1 MTGKNRWLMLCIF
14 LFPQLL
20 WGLEDQ
26 SDVAYDQLN
35 LESLSKQTRLQAI
48 RDFIRAHPK
57 YAQAHYDLHKVL
69 IEDCTPEAYQDAHRA
84 LKQALYLKP
93 VNITYMVALGD
104 LLWIQ
109 DKHALAL
116 GQYKKVLKRSHNEPA
131 ALVGIGRFH
140 LGEFL
145 KYRDLNVDGNKQF
158 ARKDFQEAVRY
169 FYRAIEAHPSYRK
182 AYLHLAAAYLESNQ
196 IERLVM
202 LSRKM
207 VRNFPDDWET
217 LLWCGLSHHLSGAGA
232 MAEQFFL
239 TAKKKL
245 SEAELAVI
253 KAVEEDR
260 YASDA
265 IAYASDLESSTVS
278 DIVDPLLLTEYNEH
292 VLEQYGRAAYVILC
306 LGRPEK
312 GIKGW
317 ETDRGQTFLKFGKP
331 LRKRMVRPGINEGS
345 RITAMEYSRQFTSH
359 VYRQIWY
366 YEGFEMAFRSADG
379 TTGWMFDTFSGLI
392 KTARPFMIDPAIS
405 LDSHLTQ
412 RDLWRRANRIPNV
425 SASPKSV
432 LKSLPPRFVDPYAD
446 KRYPLFNQMTAFK
459 RADSIRLEV
468 SYALPK
474 ARFGSLNQKQFIIDN
489 GLFMLDN
496 NDQMVYR
503 NVESGILPFSPIRKY
518 RSPIDSLKNAYF
530 LTFKDVSV
538 NPGTYQ
544 IRGEVRDKISGS
556 IGEFRNQKTLTYSDS
571 TLQVSDLLLAS
582 VIRSQAAFPES
593 REDLKVIP
601 NPLRTYGQASSVY
614 VYFEIYNLTQDE
626 FNQTKFQV
634 SYTLSK
640 PSIEEIDPDL
650 FFARQRAVP
659 TQIERIEPPDQLST
673 PASRVDAFSL
683 ERENPNSDIDNQESE
698 SPDYLLEQ
706 QKLLSELVYDPG
718 TSVVRYVVPQQQISE
733 ELVKVLEEGVAHETT
748 VTADYLGNREDEFTY
763 LQIDVSQVPLGIHKL
778 TITAHDKVGK
788 TVAQN
793 ETFFRII
800 QGGETTIDALF
811 QNAIEQ
817 IGQVSRAESIV
828 ALEKIISRDK
838 NYAPAYN
845 ELAKLH
851 LLDHSVNGRQ
861 RAMRKI
867 QQAIAIDSDNIEYRL
882 TRGKIL
888 WHQGFRSRALNQFKN
903 VIKKDPQ
910 NTAVLNGL
918 GMFWVYDFLSQK
930 DRRTAHH
937 SKDFKIFA
945 EEAKQEAIQV
955 LRKSIQLDGTNQQ
968 PYYLLGILYF
978 EDKYWDAFHALMQAL
993 RAQYPDDKN
1002 ALLFCGLAAYQIGE
1016 FNDSHEYYQRA
1027 LDLMRVE
1034 ERELLN
1040 SIDLLVSQGDHASR
1054 DTMQAIDELLEREMF
1069 WKRQDPLYLSEFN
1082 ERKMAHFG
1090 RMAYANLRFRR
1101 FSDDVEGW
1109 QTDMG
1114 KTYIK
1119 FGRYR
1124 RRMTAYK
1131 ATWDSKEILD
1141 AAMMEFWYYENFQ
1154 FKFCGTTDDIWH
1166 FCGGATVETPSL
1178 VPAVGTSAFDI
1189 TPGSPGP
1196 GRSPSS
1202 FVPSILTEASHH
1214 TFRKTAQRFVDPY
1227 LERKYTLPYQIT
1239 AFEEQ
1244 DSVRVELSYMIP
1256 KDRLT
1261 ENPETGKVSF
1271 WDGVFFFDQQWNDTY
1286 NDRQSRTLTLP
1297 AQDSEQNA
1305 AAQHRN
1311 DHLLISRTVSVRQ
1324 DSYHFSVELLDQTSG
1339 LIGVARDEKLFV
1351 YNLESFHLS
1360 DLLIGSD
1367 IQAKK
1372 ALPESRDDL
1381 LITPNPVR
1389 TFSQSESVFIY
1400 LELYDL
1406 QRDDFGST
1414 QYEISYT
1421 IGKPEVD
1428 TLSPTLFASQSLIA
1442 TLGKTEIDLRSE
1454 QIDDVEGQGLQ
1465 TDRSENSEEGSSVF
1479 VDNNMLGETKVYTSG
1494 GQVHYIPA
1502 EDLKIK
1508 RSKDGDL
1515 TRTVTANYEGNREDD
1530 FTYLQIDVN
1539 QVPEGVYQLTVLAKD
1554 KRTDQT
1560 DRKHVYFRIVE

>member
-1 MTGKNRWLMLCIF
+1 MTGKNHWLILCFF

-20 WGLEDQ
+20 WGFEDQ
-26 SDVAYDQLN
+26 PDVAYDQLN
-35 LESLSKQTRLQAI
+35 LESLSKQSRLQAI
-48 RDFIRAHPK
+48 RDFIRTHPK

-69 IEDCTPEAYQDAHRA
+69 LEDHTPEAYQDAHRA
-84 LKQALYLKP
+84 LKQALRLEP
-93 VNITYMVALGD
+93 GNIIYMIALGD
-104 LLWIQ
+104 FFSTQ
-109 DKHALAL
+109 DKHTLAL
-116 GQYKKVLKRSHNEPA
+116 EQYKKALKRSPNEPV

-145 KYRDLNVDGNKQF
+145 KYRDLNIDGNEQF
-158 ARKDFQEAVRY
+158 ARKDFQEAVKY
-169 FYRAIEAHPSYRK
+169 FYRAIEANPGYRE
-182 AYLHLAAAYLESNQ
+182 AYLRLAATYLESNQ
-196 IERLVM
+196 TEPLVA

-207 VRNFPDDWET
+207 VRHFPDDWEI
-217 LLWCGLSHHLSGAGA
+217 LLWGGLSHHLSGAGA
-232 MAEQFFL
+232 MAERFFL
-239 TAKKKL
+239 TAKEKL
-245 SEAELAVI
+245 PEAELAVV
-253 KAVEEDR
+253 KTMEEDR
-260 YASDA
+260 YASDS
-265 IAYASDLESSTVS
+265 IAYVSDLDTSTVS
-278 DIVDPLLLTEYNEH
+278 DIVDPLLLTKYNEQ
-292 VLEQYGRAAYVILC
+292 VLERYGRAAYVILC

-317 ETDRGQTFLKFGKP
+317 ETDQGQTFLKFGKP
-331 LRKRMVRPGINEGS
+331 LSKRIVRPGINEGS
-345 RITAMEYSRQFTSH
+345 PFTAMEYSRPFTSH
-359 VYRQIWY
+359 VYRQMWY

-405 LDSHLTQ
+405 LDSHLIQ
-412 RDLWRRANRIPNV
+412 RDLWIRANRIPNV

-432 LKSLPPRFVDPYAD
+432 LKSLPPRFVDPYAN
-446 KRYPLFNQMTAFK
+446 KRYPLFSQMTAFK

-474 ARFGSLNQKQFIIDN
+474 ARFGSLNQKQLIIDD

-503 NVESGILPFSPIRKY
+503 NVESSVLPFSAVRKY

-556 IGEFRNQKTLTYSDS
+556 IGEFRNQKTLAYSDS

-582 VIRSQAAFPES
+582 LIRSQAAFPES

-614 VYFEIYNLTQDE
+614 VYFEIYNLAQDE
-626 FNQTKFQV
+626 FNQTQYRV

-640 PSIEEIDPDL
+640 PSVEEIDPDL
-650 FFARQRAVP
+650 FFTRQRALP
-659 TQIERIEPPDQLST
+659 TRIERIEPSDQLST
-673 PASRVDAFSL
+673 PVSGVDASSL
-683 ERENPNSDIDNQESE
+683 ERENPDVDNEESE
-698 SPDYLLEQ
+698 SPDYSLEQ
-706 QKLLSELVYDPG
+706 QKLLSELVYDTG
-718 TSVVRYVVPQQQISE
+718 TSVVKYVVPQQQTSE

-788 TVAQN
+788 TVARN

-800 QGGETTIDALF
+800 RGGETTIDALF
-811 QNAIEQ
+811 QAAVEQ
-817 IGQVSRAESIV
+817 VGKVSQEESIV
-828 ALEKIISRDK
+828 ALEEIVSKEK
-838 NYAPAYN
+838 KYAPAYN

-851 LLDHSVNGRQ
+851 LLDYSVNGRQ
-861 RAMRKI
+861 RAMRMI
-867 QQAIAIDSDNIEYRL
+867 QKAIAIDPDNIEYRL

-888 WHQGFRSRALNQFKN
+888 WHQGFRSRALNQFQD
-903 VIKKDPQ
+903 VIEKHPN
-910 NTAVLNGL
+910 NTDVLNGL
-918 GMFWVYDFLSQK
+918 GMFWVYDFLAQK
-930 DRRTAHH
+930 DRKTIHH
-937 SKDFKIFA
+937 SRITGARKSIDFKIFA
-945 EEAKQEAIQV
+945 QEPKQEAIRV

-1002 ALLFCGLAAYQIGE
+1002 ALLFCALAAYQIGE
-1016 FNDSHEYYQRA
+1016 FNDSQEYYQRA
-1027 LDLMRVE
+1027 LDLMSVE
-1034 ERELLN
+1034 ERELLE
-1040 SIDLLVSQGDHASR
+1040 SIDLLVPEEEHASR
-1054 DTMQAIDELLEREMF
+1054 DKTQTIDALLKREMF
-1069 WKRQDPLYLSEFN
+1069 WKRQDPLYLSDFN

-1090 RMAYANLRFRR
+1090 RMAYANLRFKR

-1124 RRMTAYK
+1124 GRLTIYK
-1131 ATWDSKEILD
+1131 ATWDSKEFLN
-1141 AAMMEFWYYENFQ
+1141 AAMLEIWYYENFH
-1154 FKFCGTTDDIWH
+1154 FKFCGTTDDIWN
-1166 FCGGATVETPSL
+1166 FCGGSVVGTPSL
-1178 VPAVGTSAFDI
+1178 VPAVETSAFDI

-1202 FVPSILTEASHH
+1202 FVPRTLEEASHH

-1227 LERKYTLPYQIT
+1227 LERKYTLPYQIA

-1244 DSVRVELSYMIP
+1244 DRMRVELSYMIP
-1256 KDRLT
+1256 KDRLK
-1261 ENPETGKVSF
+1261 ENPETGQVRF
-1271 WDGVFFFDQQWNDTY
+1271 WDGVFFFDQQWNDMY
-1286 NDRQSRTLTLP
+1286 NDRKSRTLILPSQKP
-1297 AQDSEQNA
+1297 AQSA

-1311 DHLLISRTVSVRQ
+1311 DHLLISRTVSLRQ

-1339 LIGVARDEKLFV
+1339 LIGVARDEKPFV
-1351 YNLESFHLS
+1351 YNQDFRLS
-1360 DLLIGSD
+1360 DLLVGSD
-1367 IQAKK
+1367 IQARN

-1381 LITPNPVR
+1381 LITPNPVC
-1389 TFSQSESVFIY
+1389 TFSPSEPVFIY

-1428 TLSPTLFASQSLIA
+1428 TLSPTLFASQSLIS
-1442 TLGKTEIDLRSE
+1442 TMGKTEIDLRN
-1454 QIDDVEGQGLQ
+1454 GQ
-1465 TDRSENSEEGSSVF
+1465 TDYSGDSEEGSSAF
-1479 VDNNMLGETKVYTSG
+1479 PDSLMLGEMKVYTSG
-1494 GQVHYIPA
+1494 GQVHHIPA

-1508 RSKDGDL
+1508 RSRQGDL
-1515 TRTVTANYEGNREDD
+1515 TRTVTANYEGNREND

-1539 QVPEGVYQLTVLAKD
+1539 QVPAGIYQLTVLAKD
-1554 KRTDQT
+1554 KQTDQT
-1560 DRKHVYFRIVE
+1560 DRKYVYFRVVE